1 MEDLSSRTAQEVLDD
16 HLEPGRKLGGEWA
29 SSAASRRISA
39 ATHRRT

>member
-1 MEDLSSRTAQEVLDD
+1 MEDPGNRTAQEVLDD
-16 HLEPGRKLGGEWA
+16 YLNLAENWGARWA